1 MNLKLRLTL
10 LSFLQF
16 FVWGAWLTTLGTY
29 GFSYKQWSGAEFG
42 AVFSTL
48 GIASIFMPALMGIVA
63 DKWIN
68 AEKLYA
74 ILHIAYGVTLFLLA
88 KTDDPGV
95 FFWILLAGMCF
106 YMPTLSLSNS
116 ISYKLLKDSHY
127 DVVKVF
133 PPIRVWGTIGFIAA
147 MWTTNIFS
155 DEQSFSDFGISVGNS
170 FANIFGN
177 SLNANQFY
185 LAGIFAIIL
194 GIFAFFLPKCP
205 PPRLISQNATI
216 TQKLGLD
223 AFSLFKQRKM
233 ALFFIFS
240 MFLGAALQLTNMYG
254 DTFLKDFGSVE
265 AFKDSA
271 VVQYSTMIIS
281 ISQISETL
289 FILAIPFFL
298 YKFGIKKVMLIS
310 MFAWVLRFGFF
321 SAGAPEGFGLLLII
335 LSNII
340 YGMAFDFFNIS
351 GSLFVESTTDSKIRS
366 SAQGLFMMMTN
377 GFGAI
382 LGSAVSGWAISSFFT
397 TQDGGKA
404 WHEIWLVF
412 AIYAFVVA
420 ILFAILFKHKHNP
433 EVLADVKH

>member
-1 MNLKLRLTL
+1 MNLKLRLTI

-68 AEKLYA
+68 AEKLYGT
-74 ILHIAYGVTLFLLA
+74 LHILYGLTLFLLA
-88 KTDDPGV
+88 LTDEPTT
-95 FFWILLAGMCF
+95 FFWILLVGMCF

-147 MWTTNIFS
+147 MWCTNIFS
-155 DEQSFSDFGISVGNS
+155 DEQSFSAFGIGVGQKV
-170 FANIFGN
+170 ANMIGN

-185 LAGIFAIIL
+185 FAGIFAVVL
-194 GIFAFFLPKCP
+194 GIFSFFLPKCP
-205 PPRLISQNATI
+205 PPRLISNNATVA
-216 TQKLGLD
+216 QKLGLD
-223 AFSLFKQRKM
+223 AFKLFKEKKM
-233 ALFFIFS
+233 ALFFVFS

-265 AFKDSA
+265 AYKDSA

-310 MFAWVLRFGFF
+310 MVAWVLRFGFF
-321 SAGAPEGFGLLLII
+321 SFGEPEGFGLLLII

-351 GSLFVESTTDSKIRS
+351 GSLFVESNTDSKIRS

-382 LGSAVSGWAISSFFT
+382 LGSAVSGWLITSFFT
-397 TQDGGKA
+397 TDGGGKM

-412 AIYAFVVA
+412 AIYSLIVA
-420 ILFAILFKHKHNP
+420 VLFAIMFKHKHNP
-433 EVLADVKH
+433 EAIAAVKH